1 MHVGEVPIDRALVER
16 LVAAHHPELSREP
29 VREVRSTGTVNAI
42 FRVGEEHCVRLPRL
56 PEWADALR
64 RECAWLPWLAPQ
76 LILRQPEPVFLGEPT
91 DEYPLP
97 WAIFRWLEGEPYGR
111 VWDERP
117 EAETLGRF
125 VTQLHALPV
134 PADAPRGGRAPLA
147 ELDDVTRAA
156 LESDAG
162 VAAWDRALQAP
173 VWDGVPTWA
182 HNDLLGPNL
191 LTVDG
196 ALAAV
201 IDWGSVGVGDPAQDL
216 VPAWAIFSPLARR
229 LFRKQ
234 VGADDGTW
242 ERARGYALHQAALI
256 IPYYRTSNPAFTAMA
271 ERTVAEIIRE

>member
-16 LVAAHHPELSREP
+16 LVATQYPELAREP
-29 VREVRSTGTVNAI
+29 VREVRSIGTVNAI
-42 FRVGEEHCVRLPRL
+42 YRVGEEHCARLPRL

-64 RECAWLPWLAPQ
+64 RECAWLPWLAPR
-76 LILRQPEPVFLGEPT
+76 LTLRQPEPVFLGEPA

-97 WAIFRWLEGEPYGR
+97 WAIFRWLEGEPYGS

-125 VTQLHALPV
+125 VAGLHALPV

-156 LESDAG
+156 LESDAS
-162 VAAWDRALQAP
+162 VAAWDRALEAP

-182 HNDLLGPNL
+182 HNDLLAPNL
-191 LTVDG
+191 LTYNG
-196 ALAAV
+196 ALEAV
-201 IDWGSVGVGDPAQDL
+201 IDWGSLGVGDPAQDL
-216 VPAWAIFSPLARR
+216 VPAWAIFSPLGRR

-234 VGADDGTW
+234 VDVDDGTW
-242 ERARGYALHQAALI
+242 ERGRGYALHQAALI